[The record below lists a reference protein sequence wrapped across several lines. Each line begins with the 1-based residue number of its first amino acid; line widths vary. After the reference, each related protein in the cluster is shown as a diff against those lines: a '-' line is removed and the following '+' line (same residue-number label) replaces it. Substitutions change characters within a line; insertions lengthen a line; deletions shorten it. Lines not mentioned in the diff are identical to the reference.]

1 MVVEAHPDPL
11 GKVCRALPRFVAP
24 GSRRAAPT
32 VLAMPG
38 RPVRVRVVALALLA
52 AAISAVGAGCGW
64 GAAEPERPNVPSP
77 QRGGTLRVLGV
88 RVPAAIDP
96 HRVSGPSEAMVHAAV
111 HRTVFTYPPGEQ
123 EAVDDLAEG
132 PAQIAEDGR
141 KVTVTLRGD
150 GRFGPGDDPIVAG
163 DVEHGIERTVADPV
177 AGPPAR
183 RLLGD
188 LVGLP
193 AQLGRWR
200 DVPGVEAPDERTLVL
215 RLRRPAAGLAI
226 AGLAT
231 SASTPIPAS
240 TPRSRPLKAEGIAYS
255 GPYVPQARLEAADGG
270 DGASE
275 AAGAAPEEEEED
287 ADRPPIPDDAVVLER
302 NPAWG
307 GGGPRPAYVER
318 IAVEPAGAR
327 AAGERVLDGTRA
339 LWAGPEIPSAT
350 LRRAARRGT
359 RQLVRVSPP
368 VTRFVALNAARPPFD
383 DVLVRRA
390 ALAVLD
396 RRALWRASGGGGE
409 TASHWLPPG
418 VPGHDRSGGVEGLGL
433 AWLREPGADLRQAA
447 DLLRAAGRREGR
459 YGGEP
464 LPALAVDAPRE
475 RALARA
481 VAAQLQRAG
490 FQLDLEFVARE
501 EMAARCLAPDS
512 RVAVCPNAALATL
525 SGEPGAI
532 LASGFDG
539 DSGGPGAQHWS
550 HLDEPAVDSA
560 IASALAAPED
570 RQAEAWAN
578 VNRAVAFQAPGAP
591 WRWDERPL
599 LRARDVRGEVDE
611 RQGTWALAW
620 TWLREDPDQEPER

>member
-1 MVVEAHPDPL
+1 
-11 GKVCRALPRFVAP
+11 
-24 GSRRAAPT
+24 
-32 VLAMPG
+32 MPG
-38 RPVRVRVVALALLA
+38 RPVRVCVVALALLA
-52 AAISAVGAGCGW
+52 AMIPAVGVGCGW

-96 HRVSGPSEAMVHAAV
+96 HRVSGPSQAMVHAAV
-111 HRTVFTYPPGEQ
+111 HRTVLTYPPGEQ
-123 EAVDDLAEG
+123 EAVGDLAEG
-132 PAQIAEDGR
+132 PPQVSEDGR
-141 KVTVTLRGD
+141 AVTVTLRGD
-150 GRFGPGDDPIVAG
+150 GRFGPHGDPIVAR
-163 DVEHGIERTVADPV
+163 DVEHGIERALADPV
-177 AGPPAR
+177 AGPAAR

-200 DVPGVEAPDERTLVL
+200 DVPGVEAPDEGTLVL

-231 SASTPIPAS
+231 SASTPIPGS
-240 TPRSRPLKAEGIAYS
+240 TPRARPLKADEIAYS
-255 GPYVPQARLEAADGG
+255 GPYLPEARLEAADR
-270 DGASE
+270 AE
-275 AAGAAPEEEEED
+275 AADDGSGTSDATGPALEEEVGGQ
-287 ADRPPIPDDAVVLER
+287 PPIPDDAVILVR
-302 NPAWG
+302 NPSWG

-318 IAVEPAGAR
+318 VAIEPAGAR
-327 AAGERVLDGTRA
+327 AAGERVLDGSRA
-339 LWAGPEIPSAT
+339 LWAGPEIPAAT

-359 RQLVRVSPP
+359 RQLVRVSAP
-368 VTRFVALNAARPPFD
+368 VTRFVALNAARAPFD

-409 TASHWLPPG
+409 PASHWLPPG
-418 VPGHDRSGGVEGLGL
+418 VPGHDRSGGAEGLGM
-433 AWLREPGADLRQAA
+433 AWLREPGADRRQAA
-447 DLLRAAGRREGR
+447 DLLRAAGLRQGR
-459 YGGEP
+459 YEGEP
-464 LPALAVDAPRE
+464 LPAVAVDAPPE
-475 RALARA
+475 RALAEE
-481 VAAQLQRAG
+481 AATQLERAG
-490 FQLDLEFVARE
+490 FELELEFVPQG
-501 EMAARCLAPDS
+501 EMAARCLAPGTE
-512 RVAVCPNAALATL
+512 VAVCPNAALATL

-550 HLDEPAVDSA
+550 HLDEPAVDLA
-560 IASALAAPED
+560 IANALDAPED
-570 RQAEAWAN
+570 GQAEAWAN

-620 TWLREDPDQEPER
+620 TWLGE